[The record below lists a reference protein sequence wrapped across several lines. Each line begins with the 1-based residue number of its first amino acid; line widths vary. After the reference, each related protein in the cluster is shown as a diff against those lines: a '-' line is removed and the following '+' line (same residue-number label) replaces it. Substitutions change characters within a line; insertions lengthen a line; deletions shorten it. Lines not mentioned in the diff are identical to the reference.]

1 MEQTLNHKI
10 FLIKTALQ
18 ENFVAG
24 NSKAKKKKENKTTQ
38 GCASRR
44 HAEWYWHFFYATRE
58 RVSPLFSALREA
70 FRWDVLGGS
79 RQRLGAWLPWSW
91 ARSSAGSAPQPN
103 AELVLHCHTA
113 GLAAPPALCVSGRI
127 VCYLSNFTWMH
138 LASSFL
144 L

>member
-24 NSKAKKKKENKTTQ
+24 NSKAKKKKKENKTTQ
-38 GCASRR
+38 GCASKR
-44 HAEWYWHFFYATRE
+44 HAQRDWHFFYATRE

-79 RQRLGAWLPWSW
+79 RQRLSAWLP
-91 ARSSAGSAPQPN
+91 
-103 AELVLHCHTA
+103 
-113 GLAAPPALCVSGRI
+113 
-127 VCYLSNFTWMH
+127 
-138 LASSFL
+138 
-144 L
+144 